1 MKFFKGKRWRKDKQK
16 MCVANNIMVIL
27 KYIKFLF
34 LSLIMF
40 DVIFYGI
47 IA

>member
-1 MKFFKGKRWRKDKQK
+1 MKFFKGKRWGEDKKK
-16 MCVANNIMVIL
+16 MCVANNIMVIV
-27 KYIKFLF
+27 KYINFKF